1 MRKVK
6 YLLAMLLG
14 ICQVGELRAQ
24 GTHDHDISGTW
35 YGIFSNYLGEKQR
48 LLVVLEK
55 NKHGYKGQ
63 LKSPDKTNVALNMD
77 SVDYTAGT
85 LRFRV
90 NEIGVSYK
98 GGWDAANHRFNGFLQ
113 QSGDQFPLN
122 ISQNEIRKEELYRR
136 PQDPQP
142 PYGYREEEVIF
153 TGQHQDIAL
162 AGAFARPSDSTVRYP
177 AVILVSDAGP
187 QDRNEEMVGHKPF
200 AVIADHLT
208 KNGLAVLRY
217 DDRGTRSSTGD
228 YNSATL
234 EDQAADL
241 RAAIAYL
248 RNRKDV
254 DPQHIGIIG
263 HGEGAALAMM
273 AASDNK
279 DVAFMVSM
287 AGPGL
292 SGRQQQEAQLAQV
305 LLQLKSLK
313 GPNPDSVSRD
323 IMQHAQ
329 PWFNLLSTETDSAVI
344 RIKGEGYLKDLYRRI
359 PNMYVFSSEQ
369 RFIEAS
375 LARNT
380 PHILSAV
387 RFNPADYLPKVRC
400 PFLAVNGSMDL
411 QVEAGANL
419 ALIQD
424 ALLKGGNQQVTTRS
438 FDGLNHLFQNCK
450 TCRVEEYSSLDQ
462 TIDPAVL
469 EFITKWVLAVS
480 TL

>member
-1 MRKVK
+1 MIKVK

-14 ICQVGELRAQ
+14 ICQTGALCAQ
-24 GTHDHDISGTW
+24 ETHDISGTW
-35 YGIFSNYLGEKQR
+35 YGIFSNYMGEKQR
-48 LLVVLEK
+48 LLIVLEK
-55 NKHGYKGQ
+55 NKHGYKGR
-63 LKSPDKTNVALNMD
+63 LESPDKTNIALPMD
-77 SVDYTAGT
+77 SVDYTAGV

-90 NEIGVSYK
+90 NEIGVTYK
-98 GGWDAANHRFNGFLQ
+98 GGWDFANHRFNGFLQ

-142 PYGYREEEVIF
+142 PYGYRQEEVIF
-153 TGQHQDIAL
+153 SGQNADIAL
-162 AGAFARPSDSTVRYP
+162 AGAFSRPADSAKRYP
-177 AVILVSDAGP
+177 AVILVSDVGP

-200 AVIADHLT
+200 AVIADHLS

-217 DDRGTRSSTGD
+217 DDRGAGRSTGD

-248 RNRKDV
+248 RTRKDV
-254 DPQHIGIIG
+254 DTQHIGLIG

-273 AASDNK
+273 AAAGNK
-279 DVAFMVSM
+279 EVAFVVSM

-305 LLQLKSLK
+305 LLQLRSLK
-313 GPNPDSVSRD
+313 GPNPDSVSRE
-323 IMQHAQ
+323 IMQHAE
-329 PWFNLLSTETDSAVI
+329 PWFNLLATETDSALI
-344 RIKGEGYLKDLYRRI
+344 RTKGTGYLKDIYRRI
-359 PNMYVFSSEQ
+359 PNMYVFASEQ
-369 RFIEAS
+369 RFVEAS

-380 PHILSAV
+380 PHTLSAV
-387 RFNPADYLPKVRC
+387 RFTPADYLAKISC
-400 PFLAVNGSMDL
+400 PVLAVNGSMDL
-411 QVEAGANL
+411 QVEAGSNL
-419 ALIQD
+419 QRIQD
-424 ALLKGGNQQVTTRS
+424 GLLKGGNQQVTTRN
-438 FDGLNHLFQNCK
+438 FEGLNHLFQRCN

-462 TIDPAVL
+462 TIDPVAL
-469 EFITKWVLAVS
+469 EFITKWILGVS